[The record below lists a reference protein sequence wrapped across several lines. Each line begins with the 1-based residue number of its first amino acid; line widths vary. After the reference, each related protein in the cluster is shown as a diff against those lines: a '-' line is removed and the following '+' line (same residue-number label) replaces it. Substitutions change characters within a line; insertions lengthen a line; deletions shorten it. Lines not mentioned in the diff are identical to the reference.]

1 LRSLFGGQ
9 FLKGILVCGKEGRRR
24 SDYLLRKLQE
34 NYSDDPF
41 SFLFVGP
48 SSFFLRTIED
58 AMLKR
63 GLSIAAGQFLT
74 DRSLALKIVGEMFPD
89 RTAVQER
96 GERIEIAKAFEK
108 VKNYYPSEKATAY
121 FHEAIVV
128 LKENLGNFEMAFGRE
143 DAVPKVLKE
152 VYGELQKHFV
162 ERQLFDSYDAL
173 RLAAEQAILEKGAFG
188 KTLFIDGFYD
198 FSPATRAFLD
208 NIMRCFDEV
217 YLSCPEDRDRR
228 NLFRESQTVS
238 ELFEGFDFETID
250 VDLSESGP
258 LSKVKEF
265 LFLDRDQLNDTGCES
280 AEIVECNDLYGEVD
294 FVAREVKRA
303 IAKNELKPEEIE
315 IVIPNKDYWR
325 VLKKSLNDFGIPA
338 VSKNSVSLLESKSVQ
353 TLLLPLEV
361 VADSFEPS
369 GILEMIDAGYGDGSP
384 EKTVDAVLFEKVAA
398 SAGLL
403 YDTSAA
409 TAEGAKKVWL
419 EKLDNYKRFLGA
431 KAESLTSN
439 DDLDEDFS
447 ALSQIQEIKDEIR
460 FIEDAAKPSVRRVFS
475 LLKSIERNVAM
486 SVLKYED
493 FFRLCEE
500 RLGLRELMGS
510 EEKTFASENIECV
523 DQFVE
528 RAVPSHAGILEAME
542 ITEYDPEKYYKS
554 LLKYLEGEALRGE
567 SDMGGGVEVLSLI
580 DSRYTSKKVK
590 YFMGFNEGNYPV
602 LSLNPLYAGAQYS
615 EPRAKDILGIQENR
629 QKLGLFLA
637 ISGAQERLCI
647 TFSNS
652 TVDGNVLMKSPYEGS
667 ILRAFGKSEPRPYGR
682 VEGKRTDLVPSP
694 SEAMSQAD
702 YRLSIASMFKES
714 PDEWE
719 RHKDSET
726 VATLEKNLSSITD
739 NFSFKVP
746 GVKAVEELTKKCISF
761 STIGTYCKCKFKYF
775 LNYVLGLQPVPE
787 EILELSYMD
796 AGSVFHAVLSD
807 HLGRGV
813 PLDQSLENHLKRYS
827 GSVNKSLFK
836 RRYDQ
841 MLRDLEDYLEFDRIR
856 SSELGE
862 RVLHTEF
869 AFGFDDSEDSSL
881 HLTNKICFRGF
892 IDRIDMLENEN
903 LFIIDY
909 KSGTSSSSAVPE
921 QLIIYSMAVEQAF
934 SNEGRYV
941 NGGEFRLIKGKT
953 KSKPFGV
960 EYEDGERVW
969 RFRKNLN
976 FLTYDPAESGRI
988 TDAEL
993 VEAIEGVVD
1002 SIASGEFSA
1011 ETRKNE
1017 EPKGCFLCDF
1027 REICDLLKWRQ
1038 KGVPTDG

>member
-1 LRSLFGGQ
+1 M
-9 FLKGILVCGKEGRRR
+9 KGILVCGKEGRRR

-34 NYSDDPF
+34 NYSEDPF

-74 DRSLALKIVGEMFPD
+74 DRSLALKIAREMFPD
-89 RTAVQER
+89 RTAVPER

-108 VKNYYPSEKATAY
+108 IKNYYPSEKATAY

-128 LKENLGNFEMAFGRE
+128 LKENLGNFEMAFGKE

-152 VYGELQKHFV
+152 VYGELQKHFE
-162 ERQLFDSYDAL
+162 ERKLYDSYDAL
-173 RLAAEQAILEKGAFG
+173 RLAAEQAILEKGDFG

-198 FSPATRAFLD
+198 LSPATRAFMS
-208 NIMRCFDEV
+208 NITRFFDEV
-217 YLSCPEDRDRR
+217 YLSCPEDGDRR

-238 ELFEGFDFETID
+238 DLFEGSDFETID
-250 VDLSESGP
+250 VDLSESGS
-258 LSKVKEF
+258 LTKVKEI
-265 LFLDRDQLNDTGCES
+265 LFSDREELNDAGCES

-303 IAKNELKPEEIE
+303 IAKERLEPEEIE
-315 IVIPNKDYWR
+315 IVIPNNDYWR

-338 VSKNSVSLLESKSVQ
+338 VSKNSVSLLESKSIQ

-361 VADSFEPS
+361 VSDSLEPS

-398 SAGLL
+398 KAGLL

-409 TAEGAKKVWL
+409 TTEGAKKVWL

-447 ALSQIQEIKDEIR
+447 ALSQIQEIRDEIQ
-460 FIEDAAKPSVRRVFS
+460 FIDVIAKPAVRRVFS
-475 LLKSIERNVAM
+475 LLKSIERNAAM

-493 FFRLCEE
+493 FFRICEE
-500 RLGLRELMGS
+500 RLGLRELLGS
-510 EEKTFASENIECV
+510 EEKTFASENIACV

-590 YFMGFNEGNYPV
+590 YFMGFDEGNYPV
-602 LSLNPLYAGAQYS
+602 LSLNPLYADAQYS

-667 ILRAFGKSEPRPYGR
+667 ILRAFGKSEARPYGR
-682 VEGKRTDLVPSP
+682 VEGKRTDLVPSL
-694 SEAMSQAD
+694 SEAMSQSD
-702 YRLSIASMFKES
+702 YKLSIASIFKES
-714 PDEWE
+714 PDEWQ

-726 VATLEKNLSSITD
+726 VATLEKNLSSITND
-739 NFSFKVP
+739 FSFKVP

-813 PLDQSLENHLKRYS
+813 SLNESLENHLKRYS

-841 MLRDLEDYLEFDRIR
+841 MFKILTEYVNYDQ
-856 SSELGE
+856 SEETRAG
-862 RVLHTEF
+862 RTVFRTELS
-869 AFGFDDSEDSSL
+869 FGFDTSDYGPLKLTSE
-881 HLTNKICFRGF
+881 ICVHG
-892 IDRIDMLENEN
+892 IVDRIDTCEDGT
-903 LFIIDY
+903 LFVIDY
-909 KSGTSSSSAVPE
+909 KSGKNPGSAMAE
-921 QLIIYSMAVEQAF
+921 QLILYSMAVENAF
-934 SNEGRYV
+934 SKENKMLS
-941 NGGEFRLIKGKT
+941 GGEFRLIKGK
-953 KSKPFGV
+953 KKANNFSI
-960 EYEDGERVW
+960 DHSSGERKW
-969 RFRKNLN
+969 KFDGKLK
-976 FLTYDPAESGRI
+976 FKICETAEKGKISDEEFIRAVEEIIKRIQSG
-988 TDAEL
+988 DFS
-993 VEAIEGVVD
+993 IETWKGT
-1002 SIASGEFSA
+1002 ASNCYKCE
-1011 ETRKNE
+1011 NE
-1017 EPKGCFLCDF
+1017 GIFN
-1027 REICDLLKWRQ
+1027 ILKWRQ